1 MRKSTKSSSLP
12 KSQQKLKSIGF
23 DPMLKTTAG
32 SAEYAR
38 NEVALWGKMSRAI
51 GFSTD

>member
-1 MRKSTKSSSLP
+1 MV
-12 KSQQKLKSIGF
+12 
-23 DPMLKTTAG
+23 KTTAE

-51 GFSTD
+51 GFSTE